1 MVDSLIKICHIIFF
15 KYIFL
20 KIIFLST
27 AAMVGGRLAAT
38 LSQLN
43 STFQPTSS
51 HPTYRSNQPNNQ
63 GCSYQKKPRVA
74 HGSSMVMFY
83 INSSSDLTLMDHFLF
98 SLLLILHFYPPPPWM
113 VAATLSQ
120 LHASNLHQV
129 IQPID
134 QINQIPKGAHGSRSF
149 ISTYHT
155 TWLLR
160 VRNVP
165 TLC

>member
-1 MVDSLIKICHIIFF
+1 MVDSLIKICHINFFF
-15 KYIFL
+15 KYNFFL
-20 KIIFLST
+20 IHRSHGWWQAGSHSL
-27 AAMVGGRLAAT
+27 
-38 LSQLN
+38 QLN

-51 HPTYRSNQPNNQ
+51 HPTYRSNQPNTQ
-63 GCSYQKKPRVA
+63 GCSWIKYGHV
-74 HGSSMVMFY
+74 Y

-98 SLLLILHFYPPPPWM
+98 SLLLILHFYPPPPWI

-120 LHASNLHQV
+120 LHPTYIKSSNPLIKSTKYLRMLMDQV
-129 IQPID
+129 W
-134 QINQIPKGAHGSRSF
+134 SSF

>member
-15 KYIFL
+15 LVQFFFNPPQPWL
-20 KIIFLST
+20 VAGWQPLSH
-27 AAMVGGRLAAT
+27 
-38 LSQLN
+38 N
-43 STFQPTSS
+43 SIQP
-51 HPTYRSNQPNNQ
+51 SNLHQVIQPIDQINQ
-63 GCSYQKKPRVA
+63 IPRGA

-83 INSSSDLTLMDHFLF
+83 IDSSPDLTLMDHFLF
-98 SLLLILHFYPPPPWM
+98 SLLLILHFYPPPPWI

-120 LHASNLHQV
+120 LHPTYIKSSNPLIKSTKYLRMLMDQV
-129 IQPID
+129 W
-134 QINQIPKGAHGSRSF
+134 SSF

>member
-1 MVDSLIKICHIIFF
+1 VAGWQPLSHNSIQPSNLHQVIQPIDQINQITRVVPIK
-15 KYIFL
+15 K
-20 KIIFLST
+20 K
-27 AAMVGGRLAAT
+27 
-38 LSQLN
+38 
-43 STFQPTSS
+43 
-51 HPTYRSNQPNNQ
+51 
-63 GCSYQKKPRVA
+63 KKPRVA

-134 QINQIPKGAHGSRSF
+134 QSNQIPKGAHGSRSS

-165 TLC
+165 TLCWQICWAKPTISSFFRLTVG

>member
-15 KYIFL
+15 FK
-20 KIIFLST
+20 KNIFLST

-51 HPTYRSNQPNNQ
+51 HPTYRSNQPNTL
-63 GCSYQKKPRVA
+63 GCSWIKYGHV
-74 HGSSMVMFY
+74 Y

-120 LHASNLHQV
+120 LHPTYIKSSNPLIKSTKYLRMLMDQV
-129 IQPID
+129 W
-134 QINQIPKGAHGSRSF
+134 SSF